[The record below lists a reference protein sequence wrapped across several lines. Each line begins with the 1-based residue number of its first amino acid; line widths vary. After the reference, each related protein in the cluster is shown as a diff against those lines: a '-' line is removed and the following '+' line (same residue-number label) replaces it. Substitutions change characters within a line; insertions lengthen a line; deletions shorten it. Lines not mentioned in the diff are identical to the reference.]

1 MDQSKINSQFFFDL
15 FTAVSNSE
23 ISATVAKQV
32 IVESYQTGVNPVEI
46 AKSKGLIQ
54 VSDSGEI
61 EKIAKEV
68 IEANPKAVSDYLKN
82 PMSIGFLI
90 GQLMK
95 ASKGSAN
102 PVIAKNILEKL
113 LK

>member
-1 MDQSKINSQFFFDL
+1 
-15 FTAVSNSE
+15 
-23 ISATVAKQV
+23 V
-32 IVESYQTGVNPVEI
+32 IVESYQNNQDPIEI
-46 AKSKGLIQ
+46 AKSNGLIQ

-61 EKIAKEV
+61 EKIAKAV
-68 IEANPKAVSDYLKN
+68 IEQNPKAVSDYHKN

-95 ASKGSAN
+95 SSGGSAN
-102 PVIAKNILEKL
+102 PKMAKEILEKL